1 MHMSLVLWFAASAL
15 ALVFAATG
23 VMKLVESREMLV
35 ADGQR
40 WAATASPALIKILGV
55 AEVLGAFG
63 LVLPGIVG
71 VLPQVTAVAAGGLAV
86 IMAGAAVVHVRRGE
100 QRAAVI
106 AVALLIIA
114 VFIAYDRAGAVP
126 F

>member
-1 MHMSLVLWFAASAL
+1 MHMGLVLWFAAGAL

-40 WAATASPALIKILGV
+40 WAVSASPVLIKFLGV
-55 AEVLGAFG
+55 AEILGAFG
-63 LVLPGIVG
+63 LVLPGIIG
-71 VLPQVTAVAAGGLAV
+71 VLPVVTAISATGLAV
-86 IMAGAAVVHVRRGE
+86 IMVGAVVIHVRRGE
-100 QRAAVI
+100 QRAAVF
-106 AVALLIIA
+106 AVALLLVAALIA
-114 VFIAYDRAGAVP
+114 WDRAGAVP